1 MNKQKIQISLIW
13 MEENSYYIFTWS
25 LNKDIAEIERSVGGT
40 KGIKLGNESAS
51 PSPLLFT
58 KEAVQ

>member
-1 MNKQKIQISLIW
+1 

-51 PSPLLFT
+51 PSPLLCT
-58 KEAVQ
+58 KEAIQ